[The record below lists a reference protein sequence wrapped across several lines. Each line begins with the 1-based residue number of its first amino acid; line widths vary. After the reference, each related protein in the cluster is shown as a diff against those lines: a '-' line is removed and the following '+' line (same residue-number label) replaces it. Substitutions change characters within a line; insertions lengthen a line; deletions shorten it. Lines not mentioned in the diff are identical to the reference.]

1 MNQNTLKAEA
11 QNSNIKIDTE
21 PIKFSKQKVVSPKH
35 LTEINSKMRDVDIK
49 KSQNE
54 SIKESQNILI
64 DEKDIIKYV
73 YSYY

>member
-1 MNQNTLKAEA
+1 
-11 QNSNIKIDTE
+11 
-21 PIKFSKQKVVSPKH
+21 
-35 LTEINSKMRDVDIK
+35 MRDVDIK

-64 DEKDIIKYV
+64 DDKDIIKYV